1 MGRNT
6 LIALVFY
13 IRSDLFII
21 LTDLS
26 LLVEDTELMIYA
38 DDNKIYMLMTSLHA
52 KSH

>member
-6 LIALVFY
+6 PIASVFY

-26 LLVEDTELMIYA
+26 LLVEDTELIIYA
-38 DDNKIYMLMTSLHA
+38 DDNKI
-52 KSH
+52 